1 MADAILKINKLLPD
15 LKEHVSHPQRG
26 MCIPG
31 PLGPPGPRGE
41 KGFLGL
47 PGKSGQRGPAGPKG
61 DVELKGRKRDMGP
74 AGMPGAKG
82 EPGESISSPV
92 VAVSPKILTVNE
104 GGSAS
109 FKCSVKGNPKPVIKW
124 SKMNSQSQLSP

>member
-82 EPGESISSPV
+82 EPGESISAP
-92 VAVSPKILTVNE
+92 AGCRIP
-104 GGSAS
+104 
-109 FKCSVKGNPKPVIKW
+109 
-124 SKMNSQSQLSP
+124 